1 MSQKSH
7 RQFDIAIVGAGI
19 AGASVAYELAADAR
33 VVVIEM
39 ESHPGYH
46 TTGRSA
52 AVFSEF
58 YGPAP
63 IRALTSQSRAF
74 YENSPEVF
82 GQYPLLTPRGVL
94 YAARE
99 DQMDSLEAFRCRLS
113 GGASLRMLDEDEIR
127 RMSPLLRP
135 GYAAAGLYEEQASDI
150 DVNALHLGYLRGLRQ
165 RGGEVVVGSEVKAAE
180 RKNGAWVL
188 STRNGIIVAPVV
200 VNAAGAWADELA
212 SIMGAD
218 PAGLVPKRRTAL
230 VIAAPEDADPSNWAV
245 TVDVDEQFYLKPDAG
260 RLLISPADETPSAPC
275 DAQPEEMDIAICI
288 DRIQRAF
295 SVDVKR
301 VENCW
306 AGLRTFVEDH
316 APVCG
321 YDPSVEGLFWLA
333 GQGGYGIQSAPG
345 LSQLAARLVTGR
357 PVPEDLE
364 QRGFKVTDVS
374 PLRLRRRP
382 EPGDS

>member
-1 MSQKSH
+1 MSQKSN
-7 RQFDIAIVGAGI
+7 RQFDIAVIGAGI
-19 AGASVAYELAADAR
+19 AGASVAHELAADAR
-33 VVVIEM
+33 VAVIEM

-52 AVFSEF
+52 AVFSEV

-63 IRALTSQSRAF
+63 IRALTGQSRAF
-74 YENSPEVF
+74 FDNPPEVF
-82 GQYPLLTPRGVL
+82 GQHALLSPRGVL

-99 DQMDSLEAFRCRLS
+99 DQAESLEKLRDSLS
-113 GGASLRMLDEDEIR
+113 GAAGLRMVDEDEAR
-127 RMSPLLRP
+127 RLSPLLLP
-135 GYAAAGLYEEQASDI
+135 GYAVAGLLEEDASDI
-150 DVNALHLGYLRGLRQ
+150 DVNALHHGYLRGLRQ
-165 RGGEVVVGSEVKAAE
+165 LGGEVIVDCEVQGAE
-180 RKNGAWVL
+180 RRNGMWVL
-188 STRNGIIVAPVV
+188 STKHGEIHAPIV

-212 SIMGAD
+212 AKMGAQ

-230 VIAAPEDADPSNWAV
+230 MIAAPDGADPAGWAA

-295 SVDVKR
+295 DVDVKR

-345 LSQLAARLVTGR
+345 LSQLAARMVTGQQM
-357 PVPEDLE
+357 PDGLED
-364 QRGFKVTDVS
+364 RGFKAADVS
-374 PLRLRRRP
+374 PMRLRRRKATA
-382 EPGDS
+382 EN